1 MKRKFIAGAVCP
13 SCGKQDKI
21 VLLADRGGKVME
33 CVSCGYKKV
42 QGAEVQDGKI
52 KTTETENAKHKKTDN
67 DKAQTIT
74 WK

>member
-21 VLLADRGGKVME
+21 VLLADQDEKVME
-33 CVSCGYKKV
+33 CVSCGYKQI
-42 QGAEVQDGKI
+42 QGAEVAEGESAEVKG
-52 KTTETENAKHKKTDN
+52 TETNN
-67 DKAQTIT
+67 DETQTIK